1 MQNQRLVRIG
11 VIGFGILVV
20 LLLFGNSMF
29 YTLQPGERGV
39 VFKRFTGGLDKENV
53 KDQGFHVIM
62 PWNKLVI
69 YDVTEQTR
77 EETMDILDKKGLSMS
92 IDVTVRFHP
101 VYSKIGFLHEDFMA
115 DYINRLVIPE
125 VRSTVRRVMGTYT
138 AAEIYSTKRGEVE
151 AVIVE
156 ETEEVLQKNNIVMRA
171 LLIRSIK
178 LPQRIKD
185 AIDNKEEQ
193 KQIAEAM
200 QYKLQREE
208 LEAKRKKIAAE
219 GEATANDIINSS
231 LTENLLRMRGIEA
244 TKELIKSENA
254 KVIVIGGGDD
264 GLPLILN
271 GN

>member
-11 VIGFGILVV
+11 LIGFGILIV
-20 LLLFGNSMF
+20 LLIFGSSMF
-29 YTLQPGERGV
+29 YTLEPGERGV
-39 VFKRFTGGLDKENV
+39 VFKRFMGGLDREDV
-53 KDQGFHVIM
+53 KNQGFHVIV
-62 PWNKLVI
+62 PWNKMII

-101 VYSKIGFLHEDFMA
+101 VYSKIGYLHEDFMA

-138 AAEIYSTKRGEVE
+138 AEEIYSTKRGEVE
-151 AVIVE
+151 TVIVE
-156 ETEEVLQKNNIVMRA
+156 ETEEVLQKNNIVMKA

-208 LEAKRKKIAAE
+208 MEAKRKKIAAE
-219 GEATANDIINSS
+219 GEATANEIINSS

-244 TKELIKSENA
+244 TRELIKSDNS
-254 KVIVIGGGDD
+254 KVFVIGGGND

-271 GN
+271 SN